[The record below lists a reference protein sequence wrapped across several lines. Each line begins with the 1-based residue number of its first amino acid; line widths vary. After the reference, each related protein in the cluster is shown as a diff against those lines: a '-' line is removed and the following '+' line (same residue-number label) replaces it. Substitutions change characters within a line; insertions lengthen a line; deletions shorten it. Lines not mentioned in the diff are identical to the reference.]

1 MTTEWMGRYRPL
13 VAALVRH
20 ANINQRTAGQKT
32 ELDEKISLNA
42 QEWQVFEYIVE
53 HLNDDAHMNLISDRL
68 GIAQS
73 SFSKIVKALCSY
85 GLVEKYQMTNNK
97 KNIILRPS
105 DYGLSIYAKHSSS
118 LMESTFSAFF
128 HQMDTFSD
136 DEIVRITQAIDM
148 LNDEISGASQTPAG
162 QLVKKPD

>member
-1 MTTEWMGRYRPL
+1 MNTEWMGRYRPL

-20 ANINQRTAGQKT
+20 SNINQRNAGLKT
-32 ELDEKISLNA
+32 DLDEKISLNA
-42 QEWQVFEYIVE
+42 QEWQVFEYIIE

-73 SFSKIVKALCSY
+73 SFSKIVKALCCF

-118 LMESTFSAFF
+118 LMESTFADFF
-128 HQMDTFSD
+128 RQMDTFSD
-136 DEIVRITQAIDM
+136 IEIVRITRAIET
-148 LNDEISGASQTPAG
+148 LNDEISGTSQVPAG
-162 QLVKKPD
+162 QLVKKLE